1 MVLYS
6 VKKDSFGVQWC
17 LMSEIK
23 MHADFL
29 FVSYPERIFEFDF
42 KEMKNN

>member
-1 MVLYS
+1 
-6 VKKDSFGVQWC
+6 
-17 LMSEIK
+17 MSEIE

-42 KEMKNN
+42 KMISKTIFGSKLNGWVENWKL